1 MLIEQNYLGSIFA
14 PKPTTSALLPTA
26 VQNKSNFKMSKKTMM
41 TTSIKMKLI
50 KSDDQTNK
58 QYQI

>member
-26 VQNKSNFKMSKKTMM
+26 VQNKSNFKMSKKNN
-41 TTSIKMKLI
+41 
-50 KSDDQTNK
+50 DDNINK
-58 QYQI
+58 NEAHQIR